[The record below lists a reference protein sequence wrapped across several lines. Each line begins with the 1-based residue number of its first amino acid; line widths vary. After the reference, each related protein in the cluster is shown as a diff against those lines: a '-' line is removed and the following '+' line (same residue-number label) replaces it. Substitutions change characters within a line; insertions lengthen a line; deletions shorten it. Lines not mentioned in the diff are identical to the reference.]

1 MLGQWWMLT
10 PTIIEMLIAAV
21 LPAVFW
27 VHAKVR
33 SPLIS
38 LAVAPAVTFF
48 FITVLSILFERV
60 GISWEREHVLPVL
73 GILTLFG
80 ALVLVFTKARELTGG
95 RVTRG
100 AIRHVLEER
109 RRGGAEPSRAET
121 SGLDKARAARS
132 RVEPG
137 RVEVTGVE
145 KSGLE
150 KGQVSHTG
158 AETTGGEQGSVE
170 PGRVELGCITT
181 TGAETSGL
189 EKARAARGRVE
200 PEPVGGPIWAMVAVG
215 SFLAALPM
223 LLHAN
228 PELPA
233 QQWDSTFHL
242 NGVWSILQF
251 GSASP
256 FGGLSDLYGGR
267 SVFYPTTWHAFTAL
281 FSTSPT
287 VIRAANA
294 SSIVLMI
301 MWVLGASALT
311 SVITRRRG
319 AILAAPILAGLL
331 LDMPADNLTMYNQW
345 PNAMGLAAVPGVVA
359 LAVILGRHIAGA
371 FEEGIRPLL
380 RELYLSIFLLLGAAG
395 ASAAHPSSAFVL
407 AALLIPALLA
417 GSVTVLRRAVASESW
432 LRVILVPLI
441 VAPATLMPFL
451 ALTTSKIRAMG
462 EYPRPGFTW
471 SYALSHMF
479 TPAPPFTETTSM
491 SMMILLQAG
500 LLLLGIAYLSGLMT
514 PKLRGIGGGAPS
526 SSSITKGPERE
537 HEKPSDSKPPLSGG
551 QWDDD
556 EPGSDAPRDHDDPR
570 SRDEPGDDN
579 ESGDNDPWDDNG
591 PGDDDPWD
599 DKATPLT
606 REHPGEWSRARDW
619 LKAEEPLWPIASYLV
634 FCVLTLLA
642 YAPLGEVRTFLL
654 APWYLDARRIMGA
667 HGLTMVPLMALGFD
681 LLASIAHKILS
692 RATGSVQPF
701 SLPQLAPWKVEFA
714 LGLVLLTLSG
724 FGALDSRLAAT
735 DYVYDPEKLGKPG
748 MADTAELAMIR
759 RMRLRI
765 PGDSLVLGD
774 PIAGAAYTEA
784 LGQHEAVFPQLSMT
798 NGGERWQQVLAHRFK
813 DIHTDPEVCEVV
825 RELGIT
831 HFYEDEDGWYY
842 NFKRS
847 TRSPGLY
854 GVDTSMGFELV
865 DHGGSAKLYRITAC
879 GEVVGKGLMGKG

>member
-38 LAVAPAVTFF
+38 LAVAPAITFF
-48 FITVLSILFERV
+48 FITVLSILFDRV
-60 GISWEREHVLPVL
+60 GISWQREHVLPVL
-73 GILTLFG
+73 GILTLVG

-95 RVTRG
+95 QVTRG
-100 AIRHVLEER
+100 AILHALEER
-109 RRGGAEPSRAET
+109 RLGGAEPS
-121 SGLDKARAARS
+121 
-132 RVEPG
+132 
-137 RVEVTGVE
+137 
-145 KSGLE
+145 
-150 KGQVSHTG
+150 
-158 AETTGGEQGSVE
+158 
-170 PGRVELGCITT
+170 
-181 TGAETSGL
+181 GAETSGL

-200 PEPVGGPIWAMVAVG
+200 PGRVETGCITTTGAETSGLEKGQVSQGRVAQVGGEKGRFRQGRVEPEPVGGPIWAMVAAG

-359 LAVILGRHIAGA
+359 LAVILGRRIAGA

-417 GSVTVLRRAVASESW
+417 GSMTVLRRSVASGSW
-432 LRVILVPLI
+432 LRVILVTLI

-500 LLLLGIAYLSGLMT
+500 LVLLGIAYLSGLMT
-514 PKLRGIGGGAPS
+514 PKLRETGGGAPS
-526 SSSITKGPERE
+526 SSSIAKGPERE
-537 HEKPSDSKPPLSGG
+537 HDKPSDSKPPLSGG
-551 QWDDD
+551 QWDDN
-556 EPGSDAPRDHDDPR
+556 EPGSHDDLW
-570 SRDEPGDDN
+570 DD
-579 ESGDNDPWDDNG
+579 DPWDDKES
-591 PGDDDPWD
+591 GDDDLWD

-606 REHPGEWSRARDW
+606 REHPGEWLRARDW
-619 LKAEEPLWPIASYLV
+619 LKAEEPLWPIAAYLV

-692 RATGSVQPF
+692 RATDSVQSL
-701 SLPQLAPWKVEFA
+701 SLPQLAPWKVKVT

-774 PIAGAAYTEA
+774 PIAGAAYTEV

>member
-38 LAVAPAVTFF
+38 LAVAPAITFF
-48 FITVLSILFERV
+48 FITVLSILFDRV
-60 GISWEREHVLPVL
+60 GISWQREHVLPVL

-95 RVTRG
+95 QVTRG
-100 AIRHVLEER
+100 AILHALEER
-109 RRGGAEPSRAET
+109 RLGGAEPSGAET
-121 SGLDKARAARS
+121 
-132 RVEPG
+132 
-137 RVEVTGVE
+137 
-145 KSGLE
+145 SGLE
-150 KGQVSHTG
+150 KGQVSQG
-158 AETTGGEQGSVE
+158 RVAQVGGEKGRFRQG
-170 PGRVELGCITT
+170 L
-181 TGAETSGL
+181 
-189 EKARAARGRVE
+189 VE
-200 PEPVGGPIWAMVAVG
+200 PEPVGGPIWAMVAAG

-359 LAVILGRHIAGA
+359 FAVILGRRIAGA

-417 GSVTVLRRAVASESW
+417 GSVTVLRRAVASGSW
-432 LRVILVPLI
+432 LRVILVTLI

-500 LLLLGIAYLSGLMT
+500 LVLLGIAYLSGLMT
-514 PKLRGIGGGAPS
+514 PKLRETGGGAPS
-526 SSSITKGPERE
+526 SSSITKEPERE

-551 QWDDD
+551 QWDDN
-556 EPGSDAPRDHDDPR
+556 EPGSHDDL
-570 SRDEPGDDN
+570 
-579 ESGDNDPWDDNG
+579 W
-591 PGDDDPWD
+591 DDDPWD
-599 DKATPLT
+599 DRESGDDDLWDDKATPFT
-606 REHPGEWSRARDW
+606 REHPGEWLRARDW
-619 LKAEEPLWPIASYLV
+619 LKAEEPLWPIAAYLV

-692 RATGSVQPF
+692 RATGSVQSF
-701 SLPQLAPWKVEFA
+701 SLPQLAPWKVKIT

-774 PIAGAAYTEA
+774 PIAGAAYTEV

>member
-38 LAVAPAVTFF
+38 LAVAPAITFF
-48 FITVLSILFERV
+48 FITVLSILFDRV
-60 GISWEREHVLPVL
+60 GISWQREHVLPVL
-73 GILTLFG
+73 GILTLVG

-95 RVTRG
+95 QVTRG
-100 AIRHVLEER
+100 AILHALEER
-109 RRGGAEPSRAET
+109 RLGGAEPS
-121 SGLDKARAARS
+121 
-132 RVEPG
+132 
-137 RVEVTGVE
+137 
-145 KSGLE
+145 
-150 KGQVSHTG
+150 
-158 AETTGGEQGSVE
+158 
-170 PGRVELGCITT
+170 
-181 TGAETSGL
+181 GAETSGL

-200 PEPVGGPIWAMVAVG
+200 PGRVETGCITTTGAETSGLEKGQVSQGRVAQVGGEKGRFRQGRVEPEPVGGPIWAMVAAG

-359 LAVILGRHIAGA
+359 LAVILGRRIAGA
-371 FEEGIRPLL
+371 FEEGVRPLL
-380 RELYLSIFLLLGAAG
+380 RELYPSIFLLLGAAG

-417 GSVTVLRRAVASESW
+417 GSMTVLRRAVASGSW
-432 LRVILVPLI
+432 LRVILVTLI

-500 LLLLGIAYLSGLMT
+500 LVLLGIAYLSGLMT
-514 PKLRGIGGGAPS
+514 PKLREIGGGAPS
-526 SSSITKGPERE
+526 SSSITKEPERE

-551 QWDDD
+551 QWDDN
-556 EPGSDAPRDHDDPR
+556 EPGSHDDL
-570 SRDEPGDDN
+570 
-579 ESGDNDPWDDNG
+579 W
-591 PGDDDPWD
+591 DDDPWD
-599 DKATPLT
+599 DKESGDDDLWDDKATPFT
-606 REHPGEWSRARDW
+606 REHPGEWLRARDW
-619 LKAEEPLWPIASYLV
+619 LKAEEPLWPIAAYLV

-681 LLASIAHKILS
+681 LLASIVHKILS
-692 RATGSVQPF
+692 RATGSVQSF
-701 SLPQLAPWKVEFA
+701 SLPQLAPWKVKVT

-774 PIAGAAYTEA
+774 PIAGAAYTEV

>member
-38 LAVAPAVTFF
+38 LAVAPAITFF
-48 FITVLSILFERV
+48 FITVLSILFDRV
-60 GISWEREHVLPVL
+60 GISWQREHVLPVL
-73 GILTLFG
+73 GILTLVG

-100 AIRHVLEER
+100 AILHALEER
-109 RRGGAEPSRAET
+109 RLGGAEPSGAET
-121 SGLDKARAARS
+121 
-132 RVEPG
+132 
-137 RVEVTGVE
+137 
-145 KSGLE
+145 SGLE
-150 KGQVSHTG
+150 KGQVSQG
-158 AETTGGEQGSVE
+158 RVAQVGGEKGRFRQG
-170 PGRVELGCITT
+170 L
-181 TGAETSGL
+181 
-189 EKARAARGRVE
+189 VE
-200 PEPVGGPIWAMVAVG
+200 PEPVGGPIWAMVAAG

-359 LAVILGRHIAGA
+359 LAVILGRRIAGA

-417 GSVTVLRRAVASESW
+417 GSMTVLRRSVASGSW
-432 LRVILVPLI
+432 LRVILVTLI

-500 LLLLGIAYLSGLMT
+500 LVLLGIAYLSGLMT
-514 PKLRGIGGGAPS
+514 PKLRETGRGAPS
-526 SSSITKGPERE
+526 SSSITKEPERE

-551 QWDDD
+551 QWDDN
-556 EPGSDAPRDHDDPR
+556 EPGSHDDL
-570 SRDEPGDDN
+570 
-579 ESGDNDPWDDNG
+579 W
-591 PGDDDPWD
+591 DDDPWD
-599 DKATPLT
+599 DKESGDDDLWDDKATPLA
-606 REHPGEWSRARDW
+606 REHPGEWLRARDW
-619 LKAEEPLWPIASYLV
+619 LKAEEPLWPIAAYLV

-692 RATGSVQPF
+692 RATGSVQSF
-701 SLPQLAPWKVEFA
+701 SLPQLAPWKVKVT

-774 PIAGAAYTEA
+774 PIAGAAYTEV

>member
-38 LAVAPAVTFF
+38 LAVAPAVTFS
-48 FITVLSILFERV
+48 FITVLSILFDRV
-60 GISWEREHVLPVL
+60 GISWQREHVLPVL

-95 RVTRG
+95 QVTRG
-100 AIRHVLEER
+100 AILHALEER
-109 RRGGAEPSRAET
+109 RLGGAEPSGAET
-121 SGLDKARAARS
+121 SGLEKARAARS

-137 RVEVTGVE
+137 RVEVTG
-145 KSGLE
+145 
-150 KGQVSHTG
+150 
-158 AETTGGEQGSVE
+158 AETTEVEQGSVE
-170 PGRVELGCITT
+170 PGRVEMGCITT

-189 EKARAARGRVE
+189 EKGQVSQDRVAQVGGEKGRFRQGRVE
-200 PEPVGGPIWAMVAVG
+200 PEPVGGPIWAMVTAG

-281 FSTSPT
+281 FSTSST

-359 LAVILGRHIAGA
+359 LAVILGRRIAGA

-417 GSVTVLRRAVASESW
+417 GSVTVLRRAVASGSW
-432 LRVILVPLI
+432 LRVILLTLI

-500 LLLLGIAYLSGLMT
+500 LVLLGIAYLSGLMT

-526 SSSITKGPERE
+526 SSSITKEPERE

-551 QWDDD
+551 QWDDN
-556 EPGSDAPRDHDDPR
+556 EPGSHDDL
-570 SRDEPGDDN
+570 
-579 ESGDNDPWDDNG
+579 
-591 PGDDDPWD
+591 WD

-606 REHPGEWSRARDW
+606 REHPREWSRARDW
-619 LKAEEPLWPIASYLV
+619 LKAEEPLWPIAAYLV

-701 SLPQLAPWKVEFA
+701 SLPQLAPWKVKVT

-774 PIAGAAYTEA
+774 PIAGAAYTEV

>member
-38 LAVAPAVTFF
+38 LAVAPAITFS
-48 FITVLSILFERV
+48 FITVLSILFDRV
-60 GISWEREHVLPVL
+60 GISWQREHVLPVL
-73 GILTLFG
+73 GILTLLG

-95 RVTRG
+95 RVTRD
-100 AIRHVLEER
+100 AILHALEER
-109 RRGGAEPSRAET
+109 RLGGTEPSGREE
-121 SGLDKARAARS
+121 DRAARG

-137 RVEVTGVE
+137 R
-145 KSGLE
+145 
-150 KGQVSHTG
+150 
-158 AETTGGEQGSVE
+158 AEA
-170 PGRVELGCITT
+170 GCIKT

-189 EKARAARGRVE
+189 EKARARSGRVE
-200 PEPVGGPIWAMVAVG
+200 PEQVGASIWAMVAVG

-359 LAVILGRHIAGA
+359 LAVILGRRIAGA

-417 GSVTVLRRAVASESW
+417 GSVKVLRRAVASGSW
-432 LRVILVPLI
+432 LRVILVTLI

-451 ALTTSKIRAMG
+451 ALTTSKVRAMG

-500 LLLLGIAYLSGLMT
+500 LVLLGIAYLSGLMT
-514 PKLRGIGGGAPS
+514 PKLRETGGGAPS
-526 SSSITKGPERE
+526 SSSITKEPERE

-551 QWDDD
+551 QWDDN
-556 EPGSDAPRDHDDPR
+556 EPGSHDDLW
-570 SRDEPGDDN
+570 DD
-579 ESGDNDPWDDNG
+579 DPWDDKES
-591 PGDDDPWD
+591 GDDDPWD
-599 DKATPLT
+599 DKATPLA
-606 REHPGEWSRARDW
+606 REHPREWSRARDW
-619 LKAEEPLWPIASYLV
+619 LRVEEPLWPIASYLV

-692 RATGSVQPF
+692 RATGSVQSF
-701 SLPQLAPWKVEFA
+701 SLPQLAPWKVKVA

-774 PIAGAAYTEA
+774 PIAGAAYTEV

>member
-38 LAVAPAVTFF
+38 LAVAPAITFS
-48 FITVLSILFERV
+48 FISVLSVLFDRV
-60 GISWEREHVLPVL
+60 GISWQREHVLPVL
-73 GILTLFG
+73 GILTLLG
-80 ALVLVFTKARELTGG
+80 ALVFLFTKARELTGG

-100 AIRHVLEER
+100 AILQALEAR
-109 RRGGAEPSRAET
+109 RSAGAEPS
-121 SGLDKARAARS
+121 
-132 RVEPG
+132 
-137 RVEVTGVE
+137 
-145 KSGLE
+145 
-150 KGQVSHTG
+150 G
-158 AETTGGEQGSVE
+158 AEE
-170 PGRVELGCITT
+170 
-181 TGAETSGL
+181 
-189 EKARAARGRVE
+189 ARAARGRLE
-200 PEPVGGPIWAMVAVG
+200 PEGVGVSMWAMVAAG

-359 LAVILGRHIAGA
+359 LAVILGRRIAGA

-417 GSVTVLRRAVASESW
+417 GSVTVLRRAVASGSW

-551 QWDDD
+551 QC
-556 EPGSDAPRDHDDPR
+556 
-570 SRDEPGDDN
+570 DDN
-579 ESGDNDPWDDNG
+579 RLWNDNG
-591 PGDDDPWD
+591 PRSHDDLWDDDPWD
-599 DKATPLT
+599 DKATPLA
-606 REHPGEWSRARDW
+606 REHPREWSRARGW
-619 LKAEEPLWPIASYLV
+619 LRVEEPLWPIAAYLV

-681 LLASIAHKILS
+681 FLASIAHKILS
-692 RATGSVQPF
+692 GATGSAQSF
-701 SLPQLAPWKVEFA
+701 SLPQLAPWKVKVA

-774 PIAGAAYTEA
+774 PIAGAAYTEV

-865 DHGGSAKLYRITAC
+865 DHGGTAKLYRITAC
-879 GEVVGKGLMGKG
+879 GEIVGKGLMGKG

>member
-132 RVEPG
+132 RVELG
-137 RVEVTGVE
+137 RVETGCITTTGV
-145 KSGLE
+145 
-150 KGQVSHTG
+150 
-158 AETTGGEQGSVE
+158 EQGSVE
-170 PGRVELGCITT
+170 PGRVEMGCVTT

-189 EKARAARGRVE
+189 EKGQVSQGRVAQVGGEKGRFRQGRVE

-451 ALTTSKIRAMG
+451 ALTTGKIRAMG

-500 LLLLGIAYLSGLMT
+500 LLLLGVAYLSGLMT

-551 QWDDD
+551 QCDDNRLWND
-556 EPGSDAPRDHDDPR
+556 NGPRSHDDL
-570 SRDEPGDDN
+570 
-579 ESGDNDPWDDNG
+579 WDDNG

-599 DKATPLT
+599 DKATPLA
-606 REHPGEWSRARDW
+606 REHPREWSRARGW
-619 LKAEEPLWPIASYLV
+619 LRVEEPLWPIAAYLV

-681 LLASIAHKILS
+681 FLASIAHKILS
-692 RATGSVQPF
+692 GATGSAQSF
-701 SLPQLAPWKVEFA
+701 SLPQLAPWKVKVA

-774 PIAGAAYTEA
+774 PIAGAAYTEV

-865 DHGGSAKLYRITAC
+865 DHGGTAKLYRITAC
-879 GEVVGKGLMGKG
+879 GEIVGKGLMGKG

>member
-38 LAVAPAVTFF
+38 LAVAPAITFF
-48 FITVLSILFERV
+48 FITVLSILFDRV
-60 GISWEREHVLPVL
+60 GISWQREHVLPVL
-73 GILTLFG
+73 GILTLVG

-95 RVTRG
+95 QVTRD
-100 AIRHVLEER
+100 AILHALEER
-109 RRGGAEPSRAET
+109 RLGGAEPS
-121 SGLDKARAARS
+121 
-132 RVEPG
+132 
-137 RVEVTGVE
+137 
-145 KSGLE
+145 
-150 KGQVSHTG
+150 
-158 AETTGGEQGSVE
+158 
-170 PGRVELGCITT
+170 
-181 TGAETSGL
+181 GAETSGL

-200 PEPVGGPIWAMVAVG
+200 PGRVETGCITTTGAETSGLEKGQVSQGRVAQVGGEKGRFRQGRVEPEPVGGPIWAMVAAG

-359 LAVILGRHIAGA
+359 LAVILGRRIAGA
-371 FEEGIRPLL
+371 FEEGVRPLL
-380 RELYLSIFLLLGAAG
+380 RELYPSIFLLLGAAG

-417 GSVTVLRRAVASESW
+417 GSMTVLRRAVASGSW
-432 LRVILVPLI
+432 LRVILVTLI

-500 LLLLGIAYLSGLMT
+500 LVLLGIAYLSGLMT
-514 PKLRGIGGGAPS
+514 PKLREIGGGAPS
-526 SSSITKGPERE
+526 SSSITKEPERE

-551 QWDDD
+551 QWDDN
-556 EPGSDAPRDHDDPR
+556 EPGSHDDL
-570 SRDEPGDDN
+570 
-579 ESGDNDPWDDNG
+579 W
-591 PGDDDPWD
+591 DDDPWD
-599 DKATPLT
+599 DKESGDDDLWDDKATPFT
-606 REHPGEWSRARDW
+606 REHPGEWLRARDW
-619 LKAEEPLWPIASYLV
+619 LKAEEPLWPIAAYLV

-681 LLASIAHKILS
+681 LLASIVHKILS
-692 RATGSVQPF
+692 RATGSVQSF
-701 SLPQLAPWKVEFA
+701 SLPQLAPWKVKVT

-774 PIAGAAYTEA
+774 PIAGAAYTEV

>member
-38 LAVAPAVTFF
+38 LAVAPAITFF
-48 FITVLSILFERV
+48 FITVLSILFDRV
-60 GISWEREHVLPVL
+60 GISWQREHVLPVL
-73 GILTLFG
+73 GILTLVG

-95 RVTRG
+95 QVTRG
-100 AIRHVLEER
+100 AILHALEER
-109 RRGGAEPSRAET
+109 RLGGAEPS
-121 SGLDKARAARS
+121 
-132 RVEPG
+132 
-137 RVEVTGVE
+137 
-145 KSGLE
+145 
-150 KGQVSHTG
+150 
-158 AETTGGEQGSVE
+158 
-170 PGRVELGCITT
+170 
-181 TGAETSGL
+181 GAETSGL

-200 PEPVGGPIWAMVAVG
+200 PGCVETGCITTTGAETSGLEKGQVSQGRVAQVGGEKGRFRQGRVEPEPVGGPIWAMVAAG
-215 SFLAALPM
+215 AFLAALPM

-359 LAVILGRHIAGA
+359 LAVILGRRIAGA

-417 GSVTVLRRAVASESW
+417 GSVTVLRRAVASGSW
-432 LRVILVPLI
+432 LRVILVTLI
-441 VAPATLMPFL
+441 VASATLMPFL

-500 LLLLGIAYLSGLMT
+500 LVLLGIAYLSGLMT

-551 QWDDD
+551 QWDDN
-556 EPGSDAPRDHDDPR
+556 EPGSHDDL
-570 SRDEPGDDN
+570 
-579 ESGDNDPWDDNG
+579 W
-591 PGDDDPWD
+591 DDDPWD
-599 DKATPLT
+599 DKESGDDDLWDDKATPFT
-606 REHPGEWSRARDW
+606 REHPREWLRARDW
-619 LKAEEPLWPIASYLV
+619 LKAEEPLWPIAAYLV

-692 RATGSVQPF
+692 RATGSVQSF
-701 SLPQLAPWKVEFA
+701 SLPQLAPWKVKVA

-774 PIAGAAYTEA
+774 PIAGAAYTEV

>member
-38 LAVAPAVTFF
+38 LAVAPAITFF
-48 FITVLSILFERV
+48 FITVLSILFDRV
-60 GISWEREHVLPVL
+60 GISWQREHVLPVL
-73 GILTLFG
+73 GILTLVG

-100 AIRHVLEER
+100 AILHALEER
-109 RRGGAEPSRAET
+109 RLGGAEPSGAET
-121 SGLDKARAARS
+121 
-132 RVEPG
+132 
-137 RVEVTGVE
+137 
-145 KSGLE
+145 SGLE
-150 KGQVSHTG
+150 KGQVSQG
-158 AETTGGEQGSVE
+158 RVAQVGGEKGRFRQG
-170 PGRVELGCITT
+170 L
-181 TGAETSGL
+181 
-189 EKARAARGRVE
+189 VE
-200 PEPVGGPIWAMVAVG
+200 PEPVGGPIWAMVAAG

-359 LAVILGRHIAGA
+359 LAVILGRRIAGA
-371 FEEGIRPLL
+371 FEEGIRPLLLL
-380 RELYLSIFLLLGAAG
+380 RELYLSIFLLLGVAG

-417 GSVTVLRRAVASESW
+417 GSVTVLRRAVASGSW
-432 LRVILVPLI
+432 LRVILVTLI

-500 LLLLGIAYLSGLMT
+500 LVLLGIAYLSGLMT
-514 PKLRGIGGGAPS
+514 PKLRETGGGAPS
-526 SSSITKGPERE
+526 SSSITKEPERE

-551 QWDDD
+551 QWDDN
-556 EPGSDAPRDHDDPR
+556 EPGSHDDL
-570 SRDEPGDDN
+570 
-579 ESGDNDPWDDNG
+579 W
-591 PGDDDPWD
+591 DDDPWD
-599 DKATPLT
+599 DRESGDDDLWDDKATPFT
-606 REHPGEWSRARDW
+606 REHPGEWLRARDW
-619 LKAEEPLWPIASYLV
+619 LKAEEPLWPIAAYLV

-692 RATGSVQPF
+692 RATGSVQSF
-701 SLPQLAPWKVEFA
+701 SLPQLAPWKVKIT

-774 PIAGAAYTEA
+774 PIAGAAYTEV

-813 DIHTDPEVCEVV
+813 DIHTEPEVCEVV

-831 HFYEDEDGWYY
+831 HFYQDEDGWYY

>member
-38 LAVAPAVTFF
+38 LAVAPAITFF
-48 FITVLSILFERV
+48 FITVLSILFDRV
-60 GISWEREHVLPVL
+60 GISWQREHVLPVL
-73 GILTLFG
+73 GILTLVG

-100 AIRHVLEER
+100 AILHALEER
-109 RRGGAEPSRAET
+109 RLGGAEPS
-121 SGLDKARAARS
+121 
-132 RVEPG
+132 
-137 RVEVTGVE
+137 
-145 KSGLE
+145 
-150 KGQVSHTG
+150 
-158 AETTGGEQGSVE
+158 
-170 PGRVELGCITT
+170 
-181 TGAETSGL
+181 GAETSGL
-189 EKARAARGRVE
+189 EKARAARSRVELGRVETGCITTTGVEQGSVEPGRVEMGCVTTTGAETSGLEKGQVSQDRVAQVGGEKGRFRQDRVE
-200 PEPVGGPIWAMVAVG
+200 PEPVGGPIWAMVTAG

-281 FSTSPT
+281 FSTSST

-359 LAVILGRHIAGA
+359 LAVILGRRIAGA

-451 ALTTSKIRAMG
+451 ALTTSKVRAMG

-500 LLLLGIAYLSGLMT
+500 LVLLGIAYLSGLMT
-514 PKLRGIGGGAPS
+514 PKLRETGRGAPS
-526 SSSITKGPERE
+526 SSSITKEPERE

-551 QWDDD
+551 QWDDN
-556 EPGSDAPRDHDDPR
+556 EPRRHDDLW
-570 SRDEPGDDN
+570 DD
-579 ESGDNDPWDDNG
+579 DPWDDNE
-591 PGDDDPWD
+591 PGSHDDLWD

-606 REHPGEWSRARDW
+606 REHPGEWLRARDW
-619 LKAEEPLWPIASYLV
+619 LKAEEPLWPIAAYLV

-692 RATGSVQPF
+692 RATGSVQSF
-701 SLPQLAPWKVEFA
+701 SLPQLAPWKVKIT

-774 PIAGAAYTEA
+774 PIAGAAYTEV

>member
-1 MLGQWWMLT
+1 M
-10 PTIIEMLIAAV
+10 
-21 LPAVFW
+21 
-27 VHAKVR
+27 
-33 SPLIS
+33 
-38 LAVAPAVTFF
+38 
-48 FITVLSILFERV
+48 
-60 GISWEREHVLPVL
+60 
-73 GILTLFG
+73 
-80 ALVLVFTKARELTGG
+80 
-95 RVTRG
+95 
-100 AIRHVLEER
+100 
-109 RRGGAEPSRAET
+109 
-121 SGLDKARAARS
+121 
-132 RVEPG
+132 
-137 RVEVTGVE
+137 
-145 KSGLE
+145 
-150 KGQVSHTG
+150 
-158 AETTGGEQGSVE
+158 
-170 PGRVELGCITT
+170 
-181 TGAETSGL
+181 
-189 EKARAARGRVE
+189 
-200 PEPVGGPIWAMVAVG
+200 WAMVTAG
-215 SFLAALPM
+215 AFLAALPM

-359 LAVILGRHIAGA
+359 LAVILGRRIAGA

-417 GSVTVLRRAVASESW
+417 GSVTVLRRAVASGSW
-432 LRVILVPLI
+432 LRVILVTLI
-441 VAPATLMPFL
+441 VASATLMPFL

-500 LLLLGIAYLSGLMT
+500 LVLLGVAYLSGLMT

-526 SSSITKGPERE
+526 SSSIAKGPERE
-537 HEKPSDSKPPLSGG
+537 HDKPSDSKPPLSGG
-551 QWDDD
+551 QWDDK
-556 EPGSDAPRDHDDPR
+556 
-570 SRDEPGDDN
+570 
-579 ESGDNDPWDDNG
+579 ES
-591 PGDDDPWD
+591 GDDDPWD
-599 DKATPLT
+599 DKATPLA
-606 REHPGEWSRARDW
+606 REHLREWSRARDW
-619 LKAEEPLWPIASYLV
+619 LRVEEPLWPIASYLV

-692 RATGSVQPF
+692 RATGSVQSF
-701 SLPQLAPWKVEFA
+701 SLPQLAPWKVKIT

-774 PIAGAAYTEA
+774 PIAGAAYTEV

-865 DHGGSAKLYRITAC
+865 DHGGSAKLYQITAC

>member
-1 MLGQWWMLT
+1 MLEQWWMLM

-38 LAVAPAVTFF
+38 LAVAPAITFF
-48 FITVLSILFERV
+48 FITVLSILFDRV
-60 GISWEREHVLPVL
+60 GISWQREHVLPVL
-73 GILTLFG
+73 GILTLVG

-95 RVTRG
+95 QVTRG
-100 AIRHVLEER
+100 AILHALEER
-109 RRGGAEPSRAET
+109 RLGGAEPS
-121 SGLDKARAARS
+121 
-132 RVEPG
+132 
-137 RVEVTGVE
+137 
-145 KSGLE
+145 
-150 KGQVSHTG
+150 
-158 AETTGGEQGSVE
+158 
-170 PGRVELGCITT
+170 
-181 TGAETSGL
+181 GAETSGL

-200 PEPVGGPIWAMVAVG
+200 PGRVETGCITTTGAETSGLEKGQVSQGRVAQVGGEKGRFRQGRVEPEPVGGPIWAMVAAG

-359 LAVILGRHIAGA
+359 LAVILGRRIAGA

-417 GSVTVLRRAVASESW
+417 GSMTVLRRSVASGSW
-432 LRVILVPLI
+432 LRVILVTLI

-500 LLLLGIAYLSGLMT
+500 LVLLGIAYLSGLMT
-514 PKLRGIGGGAPS
+514 PKLRETGGGAPS
-526 SSSITKGPERE
+526 SSSIAKGPERE
-537 HEKPSDSKPPLSGG
+537 HDKPSDSKPPLSGG
-551 QWDDD
+551 QWDDN
-556 EPGSDAPRDHDDPR
+556 EPGSHDDLW
-570 SRDEPGDDN
+570 DD
-579 ESGDNDPWDDNG
+579 DPWDDKES
-591 PGDDDPWD
+591 GDDDLWD

-606 REHPGEWSRARDW
+606 REHPGEWLRARDW
-619 LKAEEPLWPIASYLV
+619 LKAEEPLWPIAAYLV

-692 RATGSVQPF
+692 RATDSVQSL
-701 SLPQLAPWKVEFA
+701 SLPQLAPWKVKVT

-774 PIAGAAYTEA
+774 PIAGAAYTEV

>member
-38 LAVAPAVTFF
+38 LAVAPAITFF
-48 FITVLSILFERV
+48 FITVLSILFDRV
-60 GISWEREHVLPVL
+60 GISWQREHVLPVL
-73 GILTLFG
+73 GILTLVG

-95 RVTRG
+95 QVTRG
-100 AIRHVLEER
+100 AILHALEER
-109 RRGGAEPSRAET
+109 RLGGAEPS
-121 SGLDKARAARS
+121 
-132 RVEPG
+132 
-137 RVEVTGVE
+137 
-145 KSGLE
+145 
-150 KGQVSHTG
+150 
-158 AETTGGEQGSVE
+158 
-170 PGRVELGCITT
+170 
-181 TGAETSGL
+181 GAETSGL

-200 PEPVGGPIWAMVAVG
+200 PGRVETGCITTTGAETSGLEKGQVSQGRVAQVGGEKGRFRQGLVEPEQVGGPIWAMVAAG

-359 LAVILGRHIAGA
+359 LAVILGRRIAGA

-417 GSVTVLRRAVASESW
+417 GSMTVLRRAVASGSW
-432 LRVILVPLI
+432 LRVILVTLI
-441 VAPATLMPFL
+441 VASATLMPFL

-500 LLLLGIAYLSGLMT
+500 LVLLGIAYLNGLMT
-514 PKLRGIGGGAPS
+514 PKLRGIGGGTPS
-526 SSSITKGPERE
+526 SSSIAKGPERE
-537 HEKPSDSKPPLSGG
+537 HDKPSDSKPPLSGG
-551 QWDDD
+551 QWDDN
-556 EPGSDAPRDHDDPR
+556 EPGSHDDLWDDDDPR

-579 ESGDNDPWDDNG
+579 ESGDNG

-599 DKATPLT
+599 DKATPLA
-606 REHPGEWSRARDW
+606 REHPREWSRARDR
-619 LKAEEPLWPIASYLV
+619 LRVEEPLWPIASYLV

-692 RATGSVQPF
+692 RATGSVQSF
-701 SLPQLAPWKVEFA
+701 SLPQLAPWKVKVA

-774 PIAGAAYTEA
+774 PIAGAAYTEV

-879 GEVVGKGLMGKG
+879 GEVVGKGSMGKG

>member
-38 LAVAPAVTFF
+38 LAVAPAITFF
-48 FITVLSILFERV
+48 FITVLSILFDRV
-60 GISWEREHVLPVL
+60 GISWQREHVLPVL
-73 GILTLFG
+73 GILTLVG

-95 RVTRG
+95 QVTRG
-100 AIRHVLEER
+100 AILHALEER
-109 RRGGAEPSRAET
+109 RLGGAEPS
-121 SGLDKARAARS
+121 
-132 RVEPG
+132 
-137 RVEVTGVE
+137 
-145 KSGLE
+145 
-150 KGQVSHTG
+150 
-158 AETTGGEQGSVE
+158 
-170 PGRVELGCITT
+170 
-181 TGAETSGL
+181 GAETSGL

-200 PEPVGGPIWAMVAVG
+200 PGCVETGCITTTGAETSGLEKGQVSQGRVAQVGGEKGRFRQGRVEPEPVGGPIWAMVAAG
-215 SFLAALPM
+215 AFLAALPM

-359 LAVILGRHIAGA
+359 LAVILGRRIAGA

-417 GSVTVLRRAVASESW
+417 GSVTVLRRAVASGSW
-432 LRVILVPLI
+432 LRVILVTLI
-441 VAPATLMPFL
+441 VASATLMPFL
-451 ALTTSKIRAMG
+451 VLTTSKIRAMG

-500 LLLLGIAYLSGLMT
+500 LVLLGIAYLSGLMT

-551 QWDDD
+551 QWDDN
-556 EPGSDAPRDHDDPR
+556 EPGSHDDL
-570 SRDEPGDDN
+570 
-579 ESGDNDPWDDNG
+579 W
-591 PGDDDPWD
+591 DDDPWD
-599 DKATPLT
+599 DKESGDDDLWDDKATPFT
-606 REHPGEWSRARDW
+606 REHPREWLRARDW
-619 LKAEEPLWPIASYLV
+619 LKAEEPLWPIAAYLV

-692 RATGSVQPF
+692 RATGSVQSF
-701 SLPQLAPWKVEFA
+701 SLPQLAPWKVKVA

-774 PIAGAAYTEA
+774 PIAGAAYTEV

>member
-38 LAVAPAVTFF
+38 LAVAPAITFF
-48 FITVLSILFERV
+48 FITVLSILFDRV
-60 GISWEREHVLPVL
+60 GISWQREHVLPVL

-95 RVTRG
+95 QVTRG
-100 AIRHVLEER
+100 AILHALEER
-109 RRGGAEPSRAET
+109 RRGGAEPS
-121 SGLDKARAARS
+121 
-132 RVEPG
+132 
-137 RVEVTGVE
+137 
-145 KSGLE
+145 
-150 KGQVSHTG
+150 
-158 AETTGGEQGSVE
+158 
-170 PGRVELGCITT
+170 
-181 TGAETSGL
+181 GAETSGL

-200 PEPVGGPIWAMVAVG
+200 PGCVETGCVTTTGAETSGLEKGQVSQGRVAQVGGEKGRFRQGLVEPEPVGGPIWAMVAAG

-359 LAVILGRHIAGA
+359 LAVILGRRIAGA
-371 FEEGIRPLL
+371 FEEGIRSLL

-417 GSVTVLRRAVASESW
+417 GSVTVLRRAVASGSW
-432 LRVILVPLI
+432 LRVILVTLI
-441 VAPATLMPFL
+441 VASATLMPFL

-500 LLLLGIAYLSGLMT
+500 LVILGIAYLSGLMT
-514 PKLRGIGGGAPS
+514 PKLRGIGGGTPS
-526 SSSITKGPERE
+526 SSSITKEPERE

-551 QWDDD
+551 QWDDN

-591 PGDDDPWD
+591 PGDDDLWD

-606 REHPGEWSRARDW
+606 REHPGEWLRARDW
-619 LKAEEPLWPIASYLV
+619 LKAEEPLWPIAAYLV

-692 RATGSVQPF
+692 RATDSAQAL
-701 SLPQLAPWKVEFA
+701 SLPQLAPWKVKIT

-774 PIAGAAYTEA
+774 PIAGAAYTEV

-825 RELGIT
+825 HELGIT

>member
-38 LAVAPAVTFF
+38 LAVAPAITFF
-48 FITVLSILFERV
+48 FITVLSILFDRV
-60 GISWEREHVLPVL
+60 GISWQREHVLPVL
-73 GILTLFG
+73 GILTLVG

-100 AIRHVLEER
+100 AILHALEER
-109 RRGGAEPSRAET
+109 RLGGAEPSGAET
-121 SGLDKARAARS
+121 
-132 RVEPG
+132 
-137 RVEVTGVE
+137 
-145 KSGLE
+145 SGLE
-150 KGQVSHTG
+150 KGQVSQG
-158 AETTGGEQGSVE
+158 RVAQVGGEKGRFRQG
-170 PGRVELGCITT
+170 L
-181 TGAETSGL
+181 
-189 EKARAARGRVE
+189 VE
-200 PEPVGGPIWAMVAVG
+200 PEPVGGPIWAMVAAG

-359 LAVILGRHIAGA
+359 LAVILGRRIAGA

-417 GSVTVLRRAVASESW
+417 GSMTVLRRSVASGSW
-432 LRVILVPLI
+432 LRVILVTLI

-500 LLLLGIAYLSGLMT
+500 LVLLGIAYLSGLMT
-514 PKLRGIGGGAPS
+514 PKLRETGRGAPS
-526 SSSITKGPERE
+526 SSSITKEPERE

-551 QWDDD
+551 QWEDN
-556 EPGSDAPRDHDDPR
+556 EPGSHDDL
-570 SRDEPGDDN
+570 
-579 ESGDNDPWDDNG
+579 W
-591 PGDDDPWD
+591 DDDPWD
-599 DKATPLT
+599 DKESGDDDLWDDKATPLA
-606 REHPGEWSRARDW
+606 REHPGEWLRARDW
-619 LKAEEPLWPIASYLV
+619 LKAEEPLWPIAAYLV

-692 RATGSVQPF
+692 RATGSVQSF
-701 SLPQLAPWKVEFA
+701 SLPQLAPWKVKVT

-774 PIAGAAYTEA
+774 PIAGAAYTEV

>member
-38 LAVAPAVTFF
+38 LAVAPAITFS
-48 FITVLSILFERV
+48 FITVLSILFDRV
-60 GISWEREHVLPVL
+60 GISWQREHVLPVL

-95 RVTRG
+95 QVTRG
-100 AIRHVLEER
+100 AILHALEER
-109 RRGGAEPSRAET
+109 RLGGAEPS
-121 SGLDKARAARS
+121 
-132 RVEPG
+132 
-137 RVEVTGVE
+137 
-145 KSGLE
+145 
-150 KGQVSHTG
+150 
-158 AETTGGEQGSVE
+158 
-170 PGRVELGCITT
+170 
-181 TGAETSGL
+181 GAETSGL

-200 PEPVGGPIWAMVAVG
+200 PGRVEVTGAETTEVEPGRVETGCITTTGAETSGLEKGQVSQGRVAQVGGEKGRFRQGRVEPEQVSGPIWAMVTAG
-215 SFLAALPM
+215 AFLAALPM

-359 LAVILGRHIAGA
+359 LAVILGRRIAGA

-417 GSVTVLRRAVASESW
+417 GSVTVLRRAVASGSW
-432 LRVILVPLI
+432 LRVILVTLI
-441 VAPATLMPFL
+441 VASATLMPFL

-500 LLLLGIAYLSGLMT
+500 LVLLGIAYLSGLMT

-551 QWDDD
+551 QWDD
-556 EPGSDAPRDHDDPR
+556 
-570 SRDEPGDDN
+570 
-579 ESGDNDPWDDNG
+579 NG
-591 PGDDDPWD
+591 PGDDDLWD

-606 REHPGEWSRARDW
+606 REHPGEWLRARDW
-619 LKAEEPLWPIASYLV
+619 LKAEEPLWPIAAYLV

-692 RATGSVQPF
+692 RATDSVQSL
-701 SLPQLAPWKVEFA
+701 SLPQLAPWKVKVT

-774 PIAGAAYTEA
+774 PIAGAAYTEV

>member
-60 GISWEREHVLPVL
+60 GISWQREHVLPVL

-137 RVEVTGVE
+137 RVE
-145 KSGLE
+145 
-150 KGQVSHTG
+150 
-158 AETTGGEQGSVE
+158 
-170 PGRVELGCITT
+170 LGCITT

-200 PEPVGGPIWAMVAVG
+200 PEPVGGPIWAMVAAG

-359 LAVILGRHIAGA
+359 LAVILGRRIAGA

-417 GSVTVLRRAVASESW
+417 GSVTVLRRAVASGSW
-432 LRVILVPLI
+432 LRVILVTLI
-441 VAPATLMPFL
+441 VASATLMPFL

-500 LLLLGIAYLSGLMT
+500 LVLLGIAYLSGLMT

-551 QWDDD
+551 QWDDN
-556 EPGSDAPRDHDDPR
+556 EPGSHDDL
-570 SRDEPGDDN
+570 
-579 ESGDNDPWDDNG
+579 W
-591 PGDDDPWD
+591 DDDPWD
-599 DKATPLT
+599 DKESGDDDLWDDKATPFT
-606 REHPGEWSRARDW
+606 REHPREWLRARDW
-619 LKAEEPLWPIASYLV
+619 LKAEEPLWPIAAYLV

-681 LLASIAHKILS
+681 FLASIAHKILS
-692 RATGSVQPF
+692 GATGSAQSF
-701 SLPQLAPWKVEFA
+701 SLPQLAPWKVKVA

-774 PIAGAAYTEA
+774 PIAGAAYTEV

-865 DHGGSAKLYRITAC
+865 DHGGTAKLYRITAC
-879 GEVVGKGLMGKG
+879 GEIVGKGLMGKG

>member
-38 LAVAPAVTFF
+38 LAVAPAITFS
-48 FITVLSILFERV
+48 FISVLSVLFDRV
-60 GISWEREHVLPVL
+60 GISWQREHVLPVL
-73 GILTLFG
+73 GILTLLG
-80 ALVLVFTKARELTGG
+80 ALVFLFTKARELTGG

-100 AIRHVLEER
+100 AILQALEAR
-109 RRGGAEPSRAET
+109 RSAGAEPS
-121 SGLDKARAARS
+121 
-132 RVEPG
+132 
-137 RVEVTGVE
+137 
-145 KSGLE
+145 
-150 KGQVSHTG
+150 G
-158 AETTGGEQGSVE
+158 AEE
-170 PGRVELGCITT
+170 
-181 TGAETSGL
+181 
-189 EKARAARGRVE
+189 ARAARGRLE
-200 PEPVGGPIWAMVAVG
+200 PEGVGVSMWAMVAAG

-319 AILAAPILAGLL
+319 ALLAAPILAGLL

-359 LAVILGRHIAGA
+359 LAVILGRRIAGA

-380 RELYLSIFLLLGAAG
+380 RELYPSVFLLLGAAG

-407 AALLIPALLA
+407 AVLLIPALLA
-417 GSVTVLRRAVASESW
+417 GSATVLLRAVASGSW
-432 LRVILVPLI
+432 LRVIVVTLI
-441 VAPATLMPFL
+441 VVPATLMPFL

-491 SMMILLQAG
+491 SVMILLQAG
-500 LLLLGIAYLSGLMT
+500 LVLLGIGYLMGLMT
-514 PKLRGIGGGAPS
+514 PKARAIGGALS
-526 SSSITKGPERE
+526 TLSITKEAEREHKEPERE
-537 HEKPSDSKPPLSGG
+537 HEEPSDSESPLSVGLGG
-551 QWDDD
+551 EDAPWDDD
-556 EPGSDAPRDHDDPR
+556 APWGEDA
-570 SRDEPGDDN
+570 
-579 ESGDNDPWDDNG
+579 
-591 PGDDDPWD
+591 PGDDDHPWGD
-599 DKATPLT
+599 EANPLA
-606 REHPGEWSRARDW
+606 REHPREWLRVQDW
-619 LKAEEPLWPIASYLV
+619 LKVEEPLWPVASYLA

-692 RATGSVQPF
+692 RSTGQAQDSSAPE
-701 SLPQLAPWKVEFA
+701 LAPWKVKTA

-748 MADTAELAMIR
+748 MADTGELAMIR

-774 PIAGAAYTEA
+774 PIAGAAYAEV

-798 NGGERWQQVLAHRFK
+798 NGEERWQQVLAHRFK

-854 GVDTSMGFELV
+854 GVDTSVGFELV
-865 DHGGSAKLYRITAC
+865 DHGGTAKLYRITAC
-879 GEVVGKGLMGKG
+879 GEVVGKGLMGKS

>member
-38 LAVAPAVTFF
+38 LAVAPAITFF
-48 FITVLSILFERV
+48 FITVLSILFDRV
-60 GISWEREHVLPVL
+60 GISWQREHVLPVL
-73 GILTLFG
+73 GILTLVG

-95 RVTRG
+95 QVTRG
-100 AIRHVLEER
+100 AILHALEER
-109 RRGGAEPSRAET
+109 RLGGAEPS
-121 SGLDKARAARS
+121 
-132 RVEPG
+132 
-137 RVEVTGVE
+137 
-145 KSGLE
+145 
-150 KGQVSHTG
+150 
-158 AETTGGEQGSVE
+158 
-170 PGRVELGCITT
+170 
-181 TGAETSGL
+181 GAETSGL

-200 PEPVGGPIWAMVAVG
+200 PGCVETGCITTTGAETSGLEKGQVSQGRVAQVGGEKGRFRQGRVEPEPVGGPIWAMVAAG
-215 SFLAALPM
+215 AFLAALPM

-359 LAVILGRHIAGA
+359 LAVILGRRIAGA

-417 GSVTVLRRAVASESW
+417 GSVTVLRRAVASGSW
-432 LRVILVPLI
+432 LRVILVTLI
-441 VAPATLMPFL
+441 VASATLMPFL

-500 LLLLGIAYLSGLMT
+500 LVLLGIAYLSGLMT

-551 QWDDD
+551 QWDDN
-556 EPGSDAPRDHDDPR
+556 EPGSHDDL
-570 SRDEPGDDN
+570 
-579 ESGDNDPWDDNG
+579 W
-591 PGDDDPWD
+591 DDDPWD
-599 DKATPLT
+599 DKESGDDDLWDDKATPFT
-606 REHPGEWSRARDW
+606 REHPREWLRARDW
-619 LKAEEPLWPIASYLV
+619 LKAEEPLWPIAAYLV

-692 RATGSVQPF
+692 RATGSVQSF
-701 SLPQLAPWKVEFA
+701 SLPQLAPWKVKVA

-765 PGDSLVLGD
+765 SGDSLVLGD
-774 PIAGAAYTEA
+774 PIAGAAYTEV